1 MFDEAHLKSV
11 MATILEVDEGEIGP
25 QTSMDTL
32 EAWDSIK
39 HMDLILA
46 VEEEFGV
53 SVPDEE
59 AADLTSYP
67 LLRLVVRDLVAAK
80 SA

>member
-11 MATILEVDEGEIGP
+11 MATILEVDEAEIGP
-25 QTSMDTL
+25 ETSMDSL

>member
-1 MFDEAHLKSV
+1 MLDEAKLKAV
-11 MATILEVDEGEIGP
+11 VATILEIDESQVD
-25 QTSMDTL
+25 QNASMDSV
-32 EAWDSIK
+32 ESWDSIR

-46 VEEEFGV
+46 IEEEFKV

-67 LLRLVVRDLVAAK
+67 LIKLVVSELVGN
-80 SA
+80 

>member
-1 MFDEAHLKSV
+1 MFDEDHLKSV
-11 MATILEVDEGEIGP
+11 MAIILQVDEAAIGP
-25 QTSMDTL
+25 DTSMDTL

-67 LLRLVVRDLVAAK
+67 LLRLVVSELVAAK

>member
-1 MFDEAHLKSV
+1 MLDEMKLKSV
-11 MATILEVDEGEIGP
+11 IAAILEIDENSID
-25 QTSMDTL
+25 QNTSMDNV
-32 EAWDSIK
+32 ESWDSIK

-59 AADLTSYP
+59 AADLTSYA
-67 LLRLVVRDLVAAK
+67 LIKLVVADLVK
-80 SA
+80 DKG

>member
-1 MFDEAHLKSV
+1 MLDESKLRSLIGA
-11 MATILEVDEGEIGP
+11 ILEIDESSIT
-25 QTSMDTL
+25 QDTSMDSV
-32 EAWDSIK
+32 ESWDSIK

-46 VEEEFGV
+46 IEEEFRV

-67 LLRLVVRDLVAAK
+67 LIKLVIGDLIK
-80 SA
+80 DKK

>member
-1 MFDEAHLKSV
+1 MLDEAKLKSV
-11 MATILEVDEGEIGP
+11 VATILGVEESQID
-25 QTSMDTL
+25 QDTSMDTL
-32 EAWDSIK
+32 ESWDSIK

-46 VEEEFGV
+46 IEEEFNI

-67 LLRLVVRDLVAAK
+67 LIRLVVGELVGSK
-80 SA
+80 R

>member
-1 MFDEAHLKSV
+1 MDETKLKSV
-11 MATILEVDEGEIGP
+11 IAAIFDIDENSID
-25 QTSMDTL
+25 QNTSMDNV
-32 EAWDSIK
+32 ESWDSIK

-59 AADLTSYP
+59 AADLTSYA
-67 LLRLVVRDLVAAK
+67 LIKLVVADLVK
-80 SA
+80 DKG

>member
-11 MATILEVDEGEIGP
+11 MATILEVDEGQIGDD
-25 QTSMDTL
+25 TSMDTL

-67 LLRLVVRDLVAAK
+67 LLRLVVRDLTAAK

>member
-1 MFDEAHLKSV
+1 MLNEAKLKSTI
-11 MATILEVDEGEIGP
+11 AAILEIDESSID
-25 QTSMDTL
+25 QNTSMDNV
-32 EAWDSIK
+32 ENWDSIR

-46 VEEEFGV
+46 IEEEFGV

-67 LLRLVVRDLVAAK
+67 LIKLVVGDLIK
-80 SA
+80 DKG